1 MRSWSLKI
9 KFGVYSATLAT
20 VALLVAAAILLPT
33 IYYRQRAELDRQ
45 LSQNAGEFFRDLEN
59 FKGAPVSPRHPLS
72 AKFLPLSLK
81 SRYIVLKGPEGQ
93 ILYQTP
99 ELEGTQFTRNKTTFQ
114 TLPFRET
121 QLRVGF
127 FQARP
132 YSLQIGADL
141 EQLKE
146 LHNTI
151 LLGLAFA
158 APITALVVF
167 LGGFLLAKFAVRP
180 VTDLTTSAEQISI
193 NRLDDRLPTPPSR
206 DEIYRL
212 SKVLNDAFDRL
223 KNAYSAATRFSADAS
238 HQLKTP
244 IAVLRLGIEALLADP
259 ELDKTQRDEIRGL
272 LRQTRR
278 LTSLIDDLLLLAQ
291 ADAGRLELEP
301 ETTNLSPLIE
311 AACEDLEAATLAK
324 QIEVQTDLAENL
336 VVRVDTRRLRL
347 ALQVLMENAAK
358 YTTESGTIHISATL
372 EGQFLLVQIGN
383 TAPAIP
389 PEDRATIFERF
400 RRGSG
405 VGENIGGFGLGLNIA
420 HTLAVAHGGDLT
432 LENSEGD
439 WVKFQL
445 KLPISQP
452 NS

>member
-1 MRSWSLKI
+1 MKSWSLKI

-99 ELEGTQFTRNKTTFQ
+99 ELEGTQFTQTGTTYQ

-121 QLRVGF
+121 KLRVGF

-146 LHNTI
+146 LRNTI

-158 APITALVVF
+158 APLTALVVF

-259 ELDKTQRDEIRGL
+259 ELAATQRDEVRGL

-311 AACEDLEAATLAK
+311 AACEDLEAATHAK
-324 QIEVQTDLAENL
+324 QIEIQTDLAEQL
-336 VVRVDTRRLRL
+336 VVKVDTRRLRL

-358 YTTESGTIHISATL
+358 YTTENGTIKIAAAL
-372 EGQFLLVQIGN
+372 ENQFLLVRIAN

-420 HTLAVAHGGDLT
+420 RTLAIAHGGDLT
-432 LENSEGD
+432 IENNEGD
-439 WVKFQL
+439 WVTFQL
-445 KLPISQP
+445 KLPISQ
-452 NS
+452 